1 MNIKIIGPTVVLKW
15 DPLYH
20 GWLDTTVESVLALYP
35 GFFVSEVWAR
45 DSVSVFGLHFLL
57 LSECGVSDH
66 FSVPAL
72 DNVDDHVDCQDHS
85 ED

>member
-1 MNIKIIGPTVVLKW
+1 M
-15 DPLYH
+15 
-20 GWLDTTVESVLALYP
+20 
-35 GFFVSEVWAR
+35 SEVWAR